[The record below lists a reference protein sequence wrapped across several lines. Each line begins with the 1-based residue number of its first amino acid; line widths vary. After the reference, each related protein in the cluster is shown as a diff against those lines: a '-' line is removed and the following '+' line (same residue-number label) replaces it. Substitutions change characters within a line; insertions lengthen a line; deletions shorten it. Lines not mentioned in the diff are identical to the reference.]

1 MYELSPVLESMN
13 RRSVSSGQ
21 TTAPLWSPR
30 QFVLV
35 ALVFAAAWA
44 SFGLPWLSGRVTI
57 PYDAKAHFQAQI
69 QFLANALHDGQSPF
83 WTPNVFGGSP
93 QIADPQSLIF
103 SPAILLAFFV
113 KDPSFCQV
121 DAFVISMLGLG
132 GLAILMF
139 FRDRGWH
146 PAGAVVAGLG
156 FAFGGAAAWR
166 IQHIGQVMS
175 FAQFGITLWLLAR
188 ALDRSSIRYG
198 ILSGLSAALMVVKPD
213 QVGLLSVYVLVGYM
227 LNH

>member
-1 MYELSPVLESMN
+1 MRIGRSLVLKLMIRQSSASPH
-13 RRSVSSGQ
+13 SS
-21 TTAPLWSPR
+21 ALWSPTR
-30 QFVLV
+30 LVLV

-103 SPAILLAFFV
+103 SPAIVLAWFV
-113 KDPSFCQV
+113 KDPSFRQV
-121 DAFVISMLGLG
+121 DAFVIGLLGLG
-132 GLAILMF
+132 GLAILLF
-139 FRDRGWH
+139 FKDRGWH

-188 ALDRSSIRYG
+188 ALDRLSIRYG
-198 ILSGLSAALMVVKPD
+198 RTVGADSVASSAGSRVSAKGGTVP
-213 QVGLLSVYVLVGYM
+213 
-227 LNH
+227 